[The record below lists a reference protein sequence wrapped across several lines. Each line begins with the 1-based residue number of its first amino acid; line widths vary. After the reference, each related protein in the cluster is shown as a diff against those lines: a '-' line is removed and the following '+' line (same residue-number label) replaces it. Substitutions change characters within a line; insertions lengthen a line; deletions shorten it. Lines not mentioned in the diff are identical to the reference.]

1 MKLEEFMFEIKK
13 ILDCEEEKLEIIKS
27 LGNEIVNRTKN
38 LKDINDRKLNI
49 VEGIFNSK
57 RQELINFLFLS
68 RDKQKEE
75 DINNFESTLRDI
87 LDEFKRLE
95 YLNILGEKN
104 TVIVGGNGSGK
115 SSLVSF
121 LKESDSEKIIVIP
134 AQKIM
139 FFKKSELVTRQKI
152 QEEQK
157 INLNEKTLNSI
168 YDINNRINGI
178 SNLFTNHIVAAVKS
192 HVEVSLEYYESEGGN
207 KRKSAYTKL
216 CNIWEKLYREIKLK
230 IDPNHFSLIPVKNGE
245 KYDINLMS
253 EGEKVVIL
261 YILIVLFAPENSYII
276 IDEPETFLNPSI
288 YNRLWNLLEN
298 ERNDCTFIYVS
309 HNINFINSRN
319 IEYYYWCKKYNGN
332 YSWEINKVKSSK
344 ENNIPK
350 ALMIELMGVTKP
362 ILFCE
367 GDESALDY
375 IVYNSLF
382 ENNVI
387 VKPVGGHRQV
397 IEYTKAYNNID
408 IFTNKAIGIIDK
420 DYHSLKKLEKLQENK
435 IYHLQVNEIESLLIV
450 EDVLEC
456 VLNNTYPE
464 EKEVLKTNFI
474 NKCMEY
480 VEKKREDIVRSFI
493 KHLIDERITE
503 LDTEKIKKDFSI
515 IDIREYYTS
524 ILYDE
529 GIDEKIEEFQ
539 SKLTYLFEEKE
550 YEKYL
555 EYASY
560 KYLLY
565 QIAQREFN
573 MDYRTISINRIKVD
587 ENLRRKIREK
597 YFEKLTVELLG

>member
-1 MKLEEFMFEIKK
+1 
-13 ILDCEEEKLEIIKS
+13 
-27 LGNEIVNRTKN
+27 
-38 LKDINDRKLNI
+38 
-49 VEGIFNSK
+49 
-57 RQELINFLFLS
+57 
-68 RDKQKEE
+68 
-75 DINNFESTLRDI
+75 
-87 LDEFKRLE
+87 
-95 YLNILGEKN
+95 
-104 TVIVGGNGSGK
+104 
-115 SSLVSF
+115 
-121 LKESDSEKIIVIP
+121 
-134 AQKIM
+134 
-139 FFKKSELVTRQKI
+139 
-152 QEEQK
+152 
-157 INLNEKTLNSI
+157 
-168 YDINNRINGI
+168 
-178 SNLFTNHIVAAVKS
+178 
-192 HVEVSLEYYESEGGN
+192 
-207 KRKSAYTKL
+207 
-216 CNIWEKLYREIKLK
+216 
-230 IDPNHFSLIPVKNGE
+230 
-245 KYDINLMS
+245 
-253 EGEKVVIL
+253 
-261 YILIVLFAPENSYII
+261 
-276 IDEPETFLNPSI
+276 
-288 YNRLWNLLEN
+288 
-298 ERNDCTFIYVS
+298 
-309 HNINFINSRN
+309 
-319 IEYYYWCKKYNGN
+319 
-332 YSWEINKVKSSK
+332 
-344 ENNIPK
+344 
-350 ALMIELMGVTKP
+350 MGVTKP

-480 VEKKREDIVRSFI
+480 VKKKREDIVRSFI

-573 MDYRTISINRIKVD
+573 MDYRTISINRIKAD